1 MFVPFIE
8 VGNKKGIGS
17 AEWQIP
23 IPKKKSNSIEIEDWF
38 SLCDNKKRRP
48 INSSIIETLEN
59 KRESLADNLI
69 LLKNQDVKKTLLTSI
84 EKNKDSRQKVF
95 ATLNDPAWDFWTLE
109 AITKETS
116 LPVNEVEEI
125 IASNPKIIRNSLVP
139 DKKGRE
145 LYTLRSRSIK
155 WKEYLA
161 LLRVLLA
168 KSFV

>member
-17 AEWQIP
+17 AEWQLP
-23 IPKKKSNSIEIEDWF
+23 IPERKSNSIEIEAWF
-38 SLCDNKKRRP
+38 SPYDNKRRKS

-59 KRESLADNLI
+59 KRESLVDNLI
-69 LLKNQDVKKTLLTSI
+69 LLKNQDFKKPISTSI
-84 EKNKDSRQKVF
+84 EKSKDSRQKIF
-95 ATLNDPAWDFWTLE
+95 ATLNNPAWDFWTVE
-109 AITKETS
+109 AIAKETS
-116 LPVNEVEEI
+116 LHVDEVKEI
-125 IASNPKIIRNSLVP
+125 IASNSKIIRNSLVP

-168 KSFV
+168 KSFF